1 MSSIQI
7 YNQDCLEFLRQTK
20 SRFDIAVTSPPYN
33 MNLRI
38 NKGKYTKRQIV
49 KEFSTKYKGFDDALP
64 VEEFYELHK
73 EIISLMLEKTDL
85 IFYNIS
91 IVTGSKRAFFKI
103 IGYFADYI
111 KDIIVWNK
119 QHAQPAMKYNVLN
132 RQTEL
137 IIVFDKNNAISRLFK
152 HCNFERGTLSDCWD
166 IKREKS
172 SYKGNSAT
180 FPKKLTD
187 HILKNFAQKNSV
199 VFDPFMG
206 TGTTGLSCYD
216 YDCNFVGIERDLET
230 FQHAKHRIESYKKQ
244 LKLF

>member
-1 MSSIQI
+1 
-7 YNQDCLEFLRQTK
+7 
-20 SRFDIAVTSPPYN
+20 

-38 NKGKYTKRQIV
+38 FKGKYIKRQIV
-49 KEFSTKYKGFDDALP
+49 KEFSSKYDDFDDALP
-64 VEEFYELHK
+64 IQEFYELHK
-73 EIISLMLEKTDL
+73 EIISLMLQKTNL
-85 IFYNIS
+85 IFYNVA

-103 IGYFADYI
+103 IGYFSDYI
-111 KDIIVWNK
+111 KDIIIWNK

-137 IIVFDKNNAISRLFK
+137 IIVFDKNNAISRLFE

-172 SYKGNSAT
+172 LYKGNSAT

-187 HILKNFAQKNSV
+187 HILKNFAQKNCV

-216 YDCNFVGIERDLET
+216 YDCNFVGIERDIEA
-230 FQHAKHRIESYKKQ
+230 FQHAKDRIKSYRKQ
-244 LKLF
+244 LRLF

>member
-1 MSSIQI
+1 MSTVKI
-7 YNQDCLEFLRQTK
+7 YNNDCVDFLCKTDLL
-20 SRFDIAVTSPPYN
+20 FDLAITSPPYN

-38 NKGKYTKRQIV
+38 NKGRYCKRQIV
-49 KEFSTKYKGFDDALP
+49 QEFSTKYEGFDDAMSIDS
-64 VEEFYELHK
+64 FYELHK
-73 EIISLMLEKTDL
+73 NIISLMLQKTDL
-85 IFYNIS
+85 IFYNIA

-103 IGYFADYI
+103 IGYFSDYI

-119 QHAQPAMKYNVLN
+119 EYGQPAMSSNVLN

-137 IIVFDKNNAISRLFK
+137 IIVFDRKNAISRLFD
-152 HCNFERGTLSDCWD
+152 HCNFERGTLSDCWN
-166 IKREKS
+166 IKRQKS

-187 HILKNFAQKNSV
+187 HILCNFSKKGCTV
-199 VFDPFMG
+199 LDPFMG

-216 YDCNFVGIERDLET
+216 YDCNFVGIERDLNT
-230 FQHAKHRIESYKKQ
+230 FKHAEQRIHNHRKQ

>member
-1 MSSIQI
+1 MSSFEI
-7 YNQDCLEFLRQTK
+7 YNQDCLDFLLQTE
-20 SRFDIAVTSPPYN
+20 SRFDIVVTSPPYN

-64 VEEFYELHK
+64 IKDFYQLHK

-85 IFYNIS
+85 IFYNIA

-119 QHAQPAMKYNVLN
+119 QHAQPAMSKGVLN

-137 IIVFDKNNAISRLFK
+137 IIVFDKNNAISRLFE

-166 IKREKS
+166 IKRESS

-187 HILKNFAQKNSV
+187 HILKNFAQKNSF

-206 TGTTGLSCYD
+206 TGTTALSCYD
-216 YDCNFVGIERDLET
+216 YDCNFVGVERDTNT
-230 FQHAKHRIESYKKQ
+230 FQHAQKRIESYRKQ